1 MSTLVAHPEA
11 VNVPQEVQDG
21 AEPLL
26 IVRDLKKHF
35 PIKRGFIF
43 SKEVGAVRAVDGLS
57 FQVARGTTMGLVGE
71 SGCGKSTLGRCIL
84 RLIEPTAGEVIFE
97 GQNLVDL
104 NPREMRER
112 RRDLQIVFQDPQA
125 SLNPRMPV
133 GEIIAEP
140 LTIFNE
146 GTPTTRRAKVK
157 DLMERVGLNPD
168 SSNRYPHEFS
178 GGQKQRV
185 GVARALA
192 LNPKLIICDEPVS
205 ALDVSIQAQIVNL
218 LQDLQKEMDL
228 TYVFI
233 AHDLAVVRHISD
245 YIAVMYLGKI
255 VEYGRGE
262 EIYEDPRHPYT
273 QALLSAIPEPEVEI
287 QKTRILLEG
296 DVPSPAN
303 PPAGCRFHTRCWER
317 FEQNGDRL
325 EPCASELPEARR
337 LSATHFAACHLYKDG
352 GELVR
357 EPKRPELIPHLRGK

>member
-1 MSTLVAHPEA
+1 MTTAITPQR
-11 VNVPQEVQDG
+11 VNVPLEIQQGEK
-21 AEPLL
+21 PLL
-26 IVRDLKKHF
+26 EVNDLKKYF

-43 SKEVGAVRAVDGLS
+43 SKEVGAVRAVDGVS
-57 FQVARGTTMGLVGE
+57 FQIAKGTTVGLVGE
-71 SGCGKSTLGRCIL
+71 SGCGKSTLGRCLL

-97 GQNLVDL
+97 GVDL
-104 NPREMRER
+104 VGLSPREMRER

-133 GEIIAEP
+133 GEIISEP

-146 GTPTTRRAKVK
+146 GTPATRRAKVK

-228 TYVFI
+228 TYLFI

-255 VEYGRGE
+255 VEFGRGE
-262 EIYEDPRHPYT
+262 EIYTDPRHPYT
-273 QALLSAIPEPEVEI
+273 QALLSAIPEPDIEVK
-287 QKTRILLEG
+287 KTRILLEG
-296 DVPSPAN
+296 DVPSPAR
-303 PPAGCRFHTRCWER
+303 PPSGCRFHTRCWER
-317 FEQNGDRL
+317 FEQTGEVL
-325 EPCASELPEARR
+325 QPCGTELPVERR
-337 LSATHFAACHLYKDG
+337 LTDTHYAACHLWADG
-352 GELVR
+352 GALAHQ
-357 EPKRPELIPHLRGK
+357 PKQPELIPHLRK